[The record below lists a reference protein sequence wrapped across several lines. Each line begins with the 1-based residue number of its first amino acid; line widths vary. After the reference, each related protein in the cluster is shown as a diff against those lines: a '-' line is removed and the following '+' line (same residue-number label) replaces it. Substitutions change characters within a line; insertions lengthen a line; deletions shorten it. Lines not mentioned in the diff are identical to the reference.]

1 MSTTPRIQMRPLTW
15 LLIAVAVVF
24 VVIAVVYLVT
34 AANQLPSFFPGHAPH
49 ATKHHTKHGLAA
61 LGLAVLALIGAWF
74 TTAPARTPA

>member
-34 AANQLPSFFPGHAPH
+34 AANALPSFFPGHAAH

-61 LGLAVLALIGAWF
+61 LAVAVVALIGAWF
-74 TTAPARTPA
+74 TTAPARTTS